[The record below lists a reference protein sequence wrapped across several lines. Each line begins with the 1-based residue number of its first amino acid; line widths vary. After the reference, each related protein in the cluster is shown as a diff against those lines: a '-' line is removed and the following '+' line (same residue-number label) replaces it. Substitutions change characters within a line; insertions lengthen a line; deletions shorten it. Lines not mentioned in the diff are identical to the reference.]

1 MCLKLWFLLHKQK
14 RISKLYVQIEGGHHK
29 ADIGGTIYI
38 EADEEVNVSIRF
50 KDPTDTNSWEQNPE
64 VTRVD
69 LIMGEI
75 TGPVIDRD
83 ADTNPTTNVI
93 ARFSSDDWQT
103 DGEYRVIN
111 YTILEVN
118 MDSYIRFRGTNS
130 MELEPE
136 KNPLGESPWT
146 ELWFYSN
153 PIFIEME
160 Q

>member
-1 MCLKLWFLLHKQK
+1 
-14 RISKLYVQIEGGHHK
+14 
-29 ADIGGTIYI
+29 
-38 EADEEVNVSIRF
+38 
-50 KDPTDTNSWEQNPE
+50 
-64 VTRVD
+64 
-69 LIMGEI
+69 MGEI